1 VDESSQGIAVHV
13 QGLGGPELV
22 PLLFPQ
28 DCEDED
34 LLKLTDCLGVQN
46 PSLMHPQYEI
56 LEVILQGKPSS
67 PALDRIVLGVNE
79 IPRPLSGLL
88 SVACAFMAGGWQ
100 EMVQSQVGG
109 CQGAL
114 SLWVAALLVTLP
126 SLSCCGNLAHATAGE
141 SRGGAKPY

>member
-1 VDESSQGIAVHV
+1 
-13 QGLGGPELV
+13 
-22 PLLFPQ
+22 
-28 DCEDED
+28 
-34 LLKLTDCLGVQN
+34 
-46 PSLMHPQYEI
+46 MHPQYEI

-79 IPRPLSGLL
+79 ILRPLSGLL

-126 SLSCCGNLAHATAGE
+126 SLSCCGNLAHAAAGE
-141 SRGGAKPY
+141 SRGDAKPY